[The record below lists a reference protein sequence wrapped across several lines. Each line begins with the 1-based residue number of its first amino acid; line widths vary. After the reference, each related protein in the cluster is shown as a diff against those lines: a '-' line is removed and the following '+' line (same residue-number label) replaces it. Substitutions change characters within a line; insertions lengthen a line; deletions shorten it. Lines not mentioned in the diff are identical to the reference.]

1 MYLRALEIQGFKSFP
16 DKTVLNFGED
26 ITAIV
31 GPNGS
36 GKSNISDAIRWV
48 MGEQNSRQLRG
59 AKMEDVIFGG
69 TEKRSQ
75 MGFAQVTLVIDN
87 TEHIFPGRDE
97 AEVAVTRRYYRSGES
112 EYYIN
117 RQSVRL
123 KDVNEL
129 FMDTGMGREGYSIIG
144 QGKIDEILS
153 VKSGERR
160 EVFEEA
166 AGISKYRHRKEES
179 ERKLQRTEEN
189 LVRINDKIAELEL
202 QVEPLR
208 KQAETA
214 KKYLVLRDELRVLEI
229 SVWLENLQALKVKAR
244 KLEADHQS
252 ACQDKQRAQ
261 AALDE
266 VYAAAET
273 CVEQVQQND
282 MQAEALRGRMSGLET
297 AAGEED
303 AAIAVLQTGVDH
315 NQESMTRLEREMA
328 DSSSRTEDLQGQMDA
343 LTRRTEEIDRRT
355 QELTGELEGWM
366 QQLQSMTQRA
376 GSAVREAEA
385 LRARETL
392 ATAAAA
398 DGRVQLSGL
407 EAQSQ
412 AARTRLEEVG
422 RELEQ
427 LQERRQTEESAA
439 AENRKALEE
448 AREEAAAAENVIQGH
463 GLKMGGRQRRA
474 QESAQQREQ
483 LSRQAAAMEDRI
495 RLLTEMEKEY
505 EGFSRAVKLVMQAA
519 DKGGLRGVHGPVA
532 SLMTT
537 QEQYTVAIEIALG
550 GALQNIVVDTQ
561 NDAKSAIGY
570 LKQRDGG
577 RATFLPLDAVRGE
590 KLRESRIE
598 EEYGFVGVASELVQ
612 YEKRYDGVFQN
623 LLGRTVVV
631 EDLDCGVTMARRYQN
646 RFRIVTLDG
655 QVINRGGSMTGGSVS
670 RSAGVLSRA
679 NELQRLAGQLEQLR
693 GQLADADRRAQETGR
708 ELQKAQ
714 YELDVAKE
722 QQRAAAQQVLTLEGR
737 QEHHEILLENLR
749 LSQDGLQQERETLTR
764 RLQEQETQMQ
774 AVRQEIAA
782 HEGEAERLSRQA
794 EESRAGQSDLQTRT
808 DEISGQI
815 TEHKTALAALAAERG
830 TSLHSRRELERLQV
844 QMHTDRAGQSDLQT
858 RTDEISGQITEHKTA
873 LAALAAERGTSLH
886 SRRELERLQV
896 QMHTDRAGREALL
909 ERFRR
914 SNEEAGREM
923 DIHRQKAEELRAG
936 CRQLKEQL
944 ASLAAEK
951 LELERRRTQQNQ
963 EMQRCNEEVLHT
975 EREVA
980 RLEQQKNAAAMEE
993 KNILDKLWERY
1004 ELSHSEAQSQ
1014 RMELE
1019 SIPKATRRIGELN
1032 REIKSLGTPNI
1043 GAIEEFDR
1051 VNTRYTYLSEQR
1063 TDVEKAKEELTGVI
1077 DEITRQMTEIFAQQF
1092 QLLNESF
1099 QETFLELFGGG
1110 KARLEL
1116 EDENDILGCG
1126 IEIKVQPPGKQLKT
1140 ITLLS
1145 GGEKAFVAIALY
1157 FAILKVHPTPFCVM
1171 DEIEAALDEANVVRY
1186 ARYMRRIA
1194 GKTQFIVI
1202 THRRGTMEEADV
1214 LYGVTMQE
1222 RGVSRILTINL
1233 NDMAKELKIK

>member
-385 LRARETL
+385 LRAREAL

-398 DGRVQLSGL
+398 DGRAQLSGL

-412 AARTRLEEVG
+412 AVRTRLEEVG

-679 NELQRLAGQLEQLR
+679 SELSGLREQLT
-693 GQLADADRRAQETGR
+693 GLKASLDQAAHRAEETGR
-708 ELQKAQ
+708 DLQKAQ
-714 YELDVAKE
+714 YELDVARE
-722 QQRAAAQQVLTLEGR
+722 QQQNAAQQVLALETRGQHYDSLRETLEATL
-737 QEHHEILLENLR
+737 EALDAENLR
-749 LSQDGLQQERETLTR
+749 LTRQTADGDARRRELQTEIDGQEDLARQLRQQAQDCL
-764 RLQEQETQMQ
+764 
-774 AVRQEIAA
+774 
-782 HEGEAERLSRQA
+782 
-794 EESRAGQSDLQTRT
+794 AGQSDLQSKTGGISDRITRCK
-808 DEISGQI
+808 EQQ
-815 TEHKTALAALAAERG
+815 AALAAERQG
-830 TSLHSRRELERLQV
+830 AESRLADLRQLMTDLDGDCRSREDLARQLHESQVRAREQMAEHQARCDSLHRQAEDLR
-844 QMHTDRAGQSDLQT
+844 GQLQT
-858 RTDEISGQITEHKTA
+858 LQQEKLDLEQQRTA
-873 LAALAAERGTSLH
+873 LNRQTQTCNDAVIAAQQ
-886 SRRELERLQV
+886 EL
-896 QMHTDRAGREALL
+896 
-909 ERFRR
+909 
-914 SNEEAGREM
+914 S
-923 DIHRQKAEELRAG
+923 
-936 CRQLKEQL
+936 
-944 ASLAAEK
+944 
-951 LELERRRTQQNQ
+951 
-963 EMQRCNEEVLHT
+963 
-975 EREVA
+975 
-980 RLEQQKNAAAMEE
+980 RLEQKRSAAAMEE
-993 KNILDKLWERY
+993 KTILDKLWERY
-1004 ELSHSEAQSQ
+1004 ELSHSEAQAQ
-1014 RMELE
+1014 RVELE
-1019 SIPKATRRIGELN
+1019 SVPKATRRIGELN
-1032 REIKSLGTPNI
+1032 RSIKALGTPNI
-1043 GAIEEFDR
+1043 GAIEEYER
-1051 VNTRYTYLSEQR
+1051 VNGRYTYLSDQR
-1063 TDVEKAKEELTGVI
+1063 ADVEQAKGELTGVI
-1077 DEITRQMTEIFAQQF
+1077 DQLTQQMTEIFAQQF
-1092 QLLNESF
+1092 RLLNDSF